1 MALDLRVP
9 VETKTQEVFTADAF
23 DLVARERVVRVPES
37 LSLEGGRV
45 DGGRDEREDEKE
57 SIPWPVI
64 LDKPEDP
71 VMESSGSQASSGN
84 DGYED
89 DDEASTQGMRC
100 VSFEDER
107 VEVEEQTEAERDL
120 RQER

>member
-9 VETKTQEVFTADAF
+9 VETKTQEVFAADAL

-37 LSLEGGRV
+37 LSL
-45 DGGRDEREDEKE
+45 DGGREEREDEKE
-57 SIPWPVI
+57 SVPWPVI
-64 LDKPEDP
+64 LEDPEDP
-71 VMESSGSQASSGN
+71 VMESSGTQASSGIS
-84 DGYED
+84 GYEA
-89 DDEASTQGMRC
+89 DDEASIQGMRC

-107 VEVEEQTEAERDL
+107 VEAEEQTEAEGDS

>member
-64 LDKPEDP
+64 LEDPEDP
-71 VMESSGSQASSGN
+71 VMEDSGTQASSGN
-84 DGYED
+84 DGYEA

-107 VEVEEQTEAERDL
+107 VEAEEQTEAERDL